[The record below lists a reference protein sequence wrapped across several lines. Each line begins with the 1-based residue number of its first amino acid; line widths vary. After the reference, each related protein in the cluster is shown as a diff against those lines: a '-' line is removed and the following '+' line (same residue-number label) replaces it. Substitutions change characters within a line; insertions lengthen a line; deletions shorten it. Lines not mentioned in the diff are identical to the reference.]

1 MRVICAVRKDVD
13 VLLLSVVSC
22 MHHWLRGFPRCL
34 SSYVVKW
41 SCMYVCLNTI
51 RVDVEQP
58 SGTDVSGRAR
68 SYSPT
73 VVNKTS
79 V

>member
-1 MRVICAVRKDVD
+1 MTFESVKYFLCETVR
-13 VLLLSVVSC
+13 LQ
-22 MHHWLRGFPRCL
+22 F
-34 SSYVVKW
+34 YVG
-41 SCMYVCLNTI
+41 
-51 RVDVEQP
+51 VDVEQP